1 MESTKGTGPHIFAYG
16 ERVQLTDTKGRMYT
30 ITLTKG
36 AQWHMHKGWI
46 NHDEIVGNSEGSILE
61 TNSGLKFQAFKPLL
75 MDYTLSMPRGATI
88 IYPKDAMAI
97 IGLADIQPG
106 HKVLEAGAGSGA
118 MSLWIL
124 RAISESGQLDSFEIR
139 AEFAQIASDT
149 VKNFD
154 LSQGL
159 NSKRTNW
166 NLQVGD
172 IKEMNFANDYDRA
185 ILDMLDPWDA
195 IDAVASA
202 LRPGG
207 VLAIY
212 VATATQIQKTI
223 SSIKKSNKFA
233 EPETIEL
240 IVRNWHHEG
249 LAVRPV
255 HRMIGHTGFITVVRR
270 LALDAKPL
278 PRRRRPGKG
287 EDSEISGSI
296 ETDNE
301 SEKF

>member
-1 MESTKGTGPHIFAYG
+1 
-16 ERVQLTDTKGRMYT
+16 MYT

-46 NHDEIVGNSEGSILE
+46 NHDEIVGRSEGSILE

-159 NSKRTNW
+159 TSKRTNW

-172 IKEMNFANDYDRA
+172 IKGIKFANDYDRA

-195 IDAVASA
+195 MDAVASA

-233 EPETIEL
+233 EPETIEI

-301 SEKF
+301 SEMF

>member
-46 NHDEIVGNSEGSILE
+46 NHDEIVGKSEGSILE

-166 NLQVGD
+166 KLNVGD
-172 IKEMNFANDYDRA
+172 IKGMKFANDYDRA

-287 EDSEISGSI
+287 EDSES
-296 ETDNE
+296 
-301 SEKF
+301 SENI

>member
-1 MESTKGTGPHIFAYG
+1 MEPTKGAGPHIFAYG

-166 NLQVGD
+166 KLNVGD
-172 IKEMNFANDYDRA
+172 IKGMKFANDYDRA

-287 EDSEISGSI
+287 EDNEISSSI
-296 ETDNE
+296 ENENE

>member
-1 MESTKGTGPHIFAYG
+1 MEPTKGTGPHIFAYG

-296 ETDNE
+296 DTDNE

>member
-1 MESTKGTGPHIFAYG
+1 MKPTKGTGPHIFAYG

-223 SSIKKSNKFA
+223 SSLKKSNKFA

>member
-1 MESTKGTGPHIFAYG
+1 MEPTKSASSHIFSYG

-166 NLQVGD
+166 KLNVGD
-172 IKEMNFANDYDRA
+172 IKGMKFANDYDRA

-287 EDSEISGSI
+287 EDNEISSSI
-296 ETDNE
+296 ENENE

>member
-1 MESTKGTGPHIFAYG
+1 MEATKITSSHIFSYG

-61 TNSGLKFQAFKPLL
+61 TNTGLKFQAFKPLL

-154 LSQGL
+154 SSKGL
-159 NSKRTNW
+159 TSKRTNW

-172 IKEMNFANDYDRA
+172 IKAIKFANDYDRA

-301 SEKF
+301 SEMF

>member
-1 MESTKGTGPHIFAYG
+1 MEPIKGTGPHIFAYG
-16 ERVQLTDTKGRMYT
+16 ERVQMTDTKGRMYT

-287 EDSEISGSI
+287 EDSEISSSI
-296 ETDNE
+296 ENENE

>member
-1 MESTKGTGPHIFAYG
+1 MEAIKNTGSHIFAYG

-46 NHDEIVGNSEGSILE
+46 NHDEIVGRSEGSILE

-159 NSKRTNW
+159 TSKRTNW

-172 IKEMNFANDYDRA
+172 IKGIKFANDYDRA

-195 IDAVASA
+195 MDAVASA

-233 EPETIEL
+233 EPETIEI

-301 SEKF
+301 SEMF

>member
-1 MESTKGTGPHIFAYG
+1 MEPTKNTHSHIFSYG

-172 IKEMNFANDYDRA
+172 IKEMN
-185 ILDMLDPWDA
+185 
-195 IDAVASA
+195 
-202 LRPGG
+202 
-207 VLAIY
+207 
-212 VATATQIQKTI
+212 
-223 SSIKKSNKFA
+223 
-233 EPETIEL
+233 
-240 IVRNWHHEG
+240 
-249 LAVRPV
+249 
-255 HRMIGHTGFITVVRR
+255 
-270 LALDAKPL
+270 
-278 PRRRRPGKG
+278 
-287 EDSEISGSI
+287 
-296 ETDNE
+296 
-301 SEKF
+301 

>member
-1 MESTKGTGPHIFAYG
+1 MEAIKNTGSHFFAYG

-46 NHDEIVGNSEGSILE
+46 NHDEIVGRSEGSILE
-61 TNSGLKFQAFKPLL
+61 TNTGLKFQAFKPLL

-159 NSKRTNW
+159 TSKRTNW

-172 IKEMNFANDYDRA
+172 IKGIKFANDYDRA

-195 IDAVASA
+195 MDAVASA

-233 EPETIEL
+233 EPETIEI

-301 SEKF
+301 SEMF

>member
-166 NLQVGD
+166 KLNVGD
-172 IKEMNFANDYDRA
+172 IKGMKFANDYDRA

>member
-1 MESTKGTGPHIFAYG
+1 MEAIKNTGSHIFAYG

-46 NHDEIVGNSEGSILE
+46 NHDEIVGRSEGSILE

-159 NSKRTNW
+159 TSKRTNW

-172 IKEMNFANDYDRA
+172 IKGIKFANDYDRA

-195 IDAVASA
+195 MDAVASA

-233 EPETIEL
+233 EPETIEI

>member
-1 MESTKGTGPHIFAYG
+1 MEPTKGTGPHIFAYG

-124 RAISESGQLDSFEIR
+124 RAISDSGQLDSFEIR

>member
-1 MESTKGTGPHIFAYG
+1 MEPTKGTGPHIFAYG

-166 NLQVGD
+166 KLNVGD
-172 IKEMNFANDYDRA
+172 IKGMKFANDYDRA

-287 EDSEISGSI
+287 EDSESSENI
-296 ETDNE
+296 ESNE
-301 SEKF
+301 NI

>member
-1 MESTKGTGPHIFAYG
+1 MEPTKGTGPHIFAYG

-287 EDSEISGSI
+287 EDSESSENI
-296 ETDNE
+296 EN
-301 SEKF
+301 SENI

>member
-1 MESTKGTGPHIFAYG
+1 MEPTKGTGPHIFAYG

-154 LSQGL
+154 LSQGF

-287 EDSEISGSI
+287 EDSESSENI
-296 ETDNE
+296 ESNE
-301 SEKF
+301 NT

>member
-1 MESTKGTGPHIFAYG
+1 MEPTKGTGPHIFAYG

-124 RAISESGQLDSFEIR
+124 RAISESGQLNSFEIR

>member
-1 MESTKGTGPHIFAYG
+1 MKPTKSTSSHIFSYG

-287 EDSEISGSI
+287 EDSESSENI
-296 ETDNE
+296 ESNE
-301 SEKF
+301 NI

>member
-1 MESTKGTGPHIFAYG
+1 MEPTKGTGPHIFAYG

-249 LAVRPV
+249 LAVRPD
-255 HRMIGHTGFITVVRR
+255 RKSTR
-270 LALDAKPL
+270 LN
-278 PRRRRPGKG
+278 
-287 EDSEISGSI
+287 SSH
-296 ETDNE
+296 
-301 SEKF
+301 

>member
-1 MESTKGTGPHIFAYG
+1 MESTKVTGPHIFAYG

-287 EDSEISGSI
+287 EDSESSENI
-296 ETDNE
+296 ESNE
-301 SEKF
+301 NI

>member
-1 MESTKGTGPHIFAYG
+1 MEPTKGTGPHIFAYG

>member
-1 MESTKGTGPHIFAYG
+1 MEPTKGTGPNIFAYG
-16 ERVQLTDTKGRMYT
+16 ERVQLTDKKGRMYT

-36 AQWHMHKGWI
+36 GQWHMHKGWI
-46 NHDEIVGNSEGSILE
+46 NHDEIVGKSEGSILE

-172 IKEMNFANDYDRA
+172 IKEMKFANDYDRV

-195 IDAVASA
+195 IDAVESA

-287 EDSEISGSI
+287 EDSEISVSI
-296 ETDNE
+296 ETDSE

>member
-1 MESTKGTGPHIFAYG
+1 MEPTKGTGPHIFAYG

-124 RAISESGQLDSFEIR
+124 RAISESGQLNSFEIR

-287 EDSEISGSI
+287 EDGESNENIESI
-296 ETDNE
+296 ENI
-301 SEKF
+301 

>member
-1 MESTKGTGPHIFAYG
+1 MEPIKGTGPHIFAYG

-97 IGLADIQPG
+97 IGLTDIQPG

-124 RAISESGQLDSFEIR
+124 RAISESGRLDSFEIR

-154 LSQGL
+154 VSQGL

-166 NLQVGD
+166 RLNVGD
-172 IKEMNFANDYDRA
+172 IKGMNFANDYDRA

-287 EDSEISGSI
+287 EDSEISSSI
-296 ETDNE
+296 ENENE

>member
-1 MESTKGTGPHIFAYG
+1 MEPTKVTGPHIFAYG

-287 EDSEISGSI
+287 EGSESSENI
-296 ETDNE
+296 ESNE
-301 SEKF
+301 NI